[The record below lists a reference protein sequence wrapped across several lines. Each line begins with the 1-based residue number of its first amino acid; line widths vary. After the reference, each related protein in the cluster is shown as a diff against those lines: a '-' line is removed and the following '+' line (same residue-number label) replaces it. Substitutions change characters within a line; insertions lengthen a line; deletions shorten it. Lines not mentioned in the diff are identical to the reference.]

1 MNPFTATNRETL
13 AGLADVLIP
22 ASKTMPSASDV
33 GVEGELLDRLLDV
46 RGDIADDLQRV
57 LDWAAPLDAEEAVST
72 LRTDDDAGFQTLTFA
87 VAGCYLMDKRVGE
100 LLRYPGQEAKQ
111 VDPFDYVS
119 YVEEGLLEPVISRG
133 PIFREAT

>member
-1 MNPFTATNRETL
+1 MSLFTATNRETL

-22 ASKTMPSASDV
+22 ASETMPSASDV
-33 GVEGELLDRLLDV
+33 GVEGELLDRLLEV
-46 RGDIADDLQRV
+46 REDIADDLQRV
-57 LDWAAPLDAEEAVST
+57 LDWAAALDAEEAMRT

-87 VAGCYLMDKRVGE
+87 VAGCYLMDARVGE

-133 PIFREAT
+133 PVFRETT